1 MQVRS
6 AVLSQELFSVWGVDS
21 EEDTEIDMFDP
32 TFLDFPSLY

>member
-21 EEDTEIDMFDP
+21 EEDTEIDCGPEATDMED
-32 TFLDFPSLY
+32 SY